1 MLELITFAV
10 VIGLDQLTKYL
21 TDLYLT
27 PLGTSYPLWEGVF
40 HFTSAHN
47 TGAAFSVLSGA
58 RWLFVG
64 VTLCVF
70 IAAIWLCI
78 KKRSY
83 LHPLFRFSVA
93 LIVAGAVGNNLI
105 DRLFLGYVRD
115 MLDFCLIDFA
125 VFNVADTAVCIGA
138 GLLAIDLLFT
148 KKGRALMD
156 LLDEKTTKKPKQPKS
171 ANGEEEK

>member
-1 MLELITFAV
+1 MLELIIAAV

-21 TDLYLT
+21 TDLYLS

-47 TGAAFSVLSGA
+47 TGAAFSLLSGA

-64 VTLCVF
+64 VTLCVAV
-70 IAAIWLCI
+70 AAVWLLI
-78 KKRSY
+78 KKRDA
-83 LHPLFRFSVA
+83 LHPLFRASVA
-93 LIVAGAVGNNLI
+93 LIVSGAVGNNLI

-125 VFNVADTAVCIGA
+125 VFNVADMAVCIGA
-138 GLLAIDLLFT
+138 GLLAIDVLFT

-156 LLDEKTTKKPKQPKS
+156 LIDDKPKKKP
-171 ANGEEEK
+171 AGEPADDQ